1 VWHTSKDALLSSET
15 EHVFTDFLA
24 YAIRELWLDKG
35 FRAYILARAA
45 VKGPSFNQLDC
56 FNSNW

>member
-24 YAIRELWLDKG
+24 YAVRELWLDNV
-35 FRAYILARAA
+35 LE
-45 VKGPSFNQLDC
+45 PL
-56 FNSNW
+56 

>member
-1 VWHTSKDALLSSET
+1 LLFSET

-24 YAIRELWLDKG
+24 YAVRELWLDKG

-45 VKGPSFNQLDC
+45 DKGMPEVALELKRV
-56 FNSNW
+56 